1 MDADAS
7 ILRMYQMA
15 VSFYVVSC
23 HPHHHRA
30 TRVGRRE
37 RRSRGA
43 ELPLSLARGGALTLR
58 AALGVSLGFAMQR
71 ARPQTVHRY
80 GAHTPEQSAH
90 LFFRSGICIEGSAA
104 ARSSRLRCISIGH
117 VTCIRMGKLVGAG
130 HRAVSR
136 VHGASLEAMCRRLT
150 QRHKQFLGCSIVC
163 L

>member
-58 AALGVSLGFAMQR
+58 AALGVSWVRNAEGR
-71 ARPQTVHRY
+71 ATDRASLR
-80 GAHTPEQSAH
+80 AHTPEQSAH

-150 QRHKQFLGCSIVC
+150 QRHKQFPGCSFVC